1 MEATT
6 PAYPTRLSETQW
18 ATLAAYFAADS
29 QLGRPRN
36 THLPA
41 AIKAIL
47 YVLRTGS
54 GACCRGSF
62 RLGSLCMATSDPG
75 ATRAVGSAFTATYAG
90 GVRLRCKRPQSPWVA
105 IADTQSVPLGCLT
118 HRARGFDGGKWV
130 KGRKRHV
137 LVDSLG
143 LFLAVVVTAAKLTS
157 KGCRLCCA
165 GSSSGEAGSI
175 GCGSSGATGPMGNTC
190 CSSGSWNTSTAC
202 WKCWSSPEAVLSEWC
217 PELCSWSAPWPD
229 FPVPAAQPGR

>member
-6 PAYPTRLSETQW
+6 PAYPTRLSNTQW

-29 QLGRPRN
+29 PLGRPRN
-36 THLPA
+36 TNLPA
-41 AIKAIL
+41 VVEAIL
-47 YVLRTGS
+47 YLLRAGS
-54 GACCRGSF
+54 GACCRGAF
-62 RLGSLCMATSDPG
+62 RLGRLCMATSHPG
-75 ATRAVGSAFTATYAG
+75 ATRAVGSAFTPTCAPW
-90 GVRLRCKRPQSPWVA
+90 VRLRCKRPQSPWVA
-105 IADTQSVPLGCLT
+105 IADTQSVSLGCLT
-118 HRARGFDGGKWV
+118 HWAGGFDGGKWV

-137 LVDSLG
+137 LVDSMG

-175 GCGSSGATGPMGNTC
+175 GCGSSGATGPMGETC

-202 WKCWSSPEAVLSEWC
+202 WKCWSVPEAMVS
-217 PELCSWSAPWPD
+217 D
-229 FPVPAAQPGR
+229 

>member
-1 MEATT
+1 MRTGHGSYH
-6 PAYPTRLSETQW
+6 PSLSTRLSETQW

-36 THLPA
+36 TNLPA
-41 AIKAIL
+41 LVEAIL

-62 RLGSLCMATSDPG
+62 RLGSLCMATSHPG

-90 GVRLRCKRPQSPWVA
+90 GTAPVKRPQSPWVA
-105 IADTQSVPLGCLT
+105 IADTQSVSLGCLT
-118 HRARGFDGGKWV
+118 HWAGGFDGGKRV
-130 KGRKRHV
+130 KGRKRHL
-137 LVDSLG
+137 LVDSMG
-143 LFLAVVVTAAKLTS
+143 LLLAVVVTAAKLTS

-175 GCGSSGATGPMGNTC
+175 GCGSSGA
-190 CSSGSWNTSTAC
+190 
-202 WKCWSSPEAVLSEWC
+202 
-217 PELCSWSAPWPD
+217 
-229 FPVPAAQPGR
+229 

>member
-6 PAYPTRLSETQW
+6 PAYPTRLRETQW

-36 THLPA
+36 TNLPA

-47 YVLRTGS
+47 YVLRAGS

-62 RLGSLCMATSDPG
+62 RLGRLCMATSDPG
-75 ATRAVGSAFTATYAG
+75 ATRAVGTAFTATYAG
-90 GVRLRCKRPQSPWVA
+90 GTAPVKRTQSPWVA

-118 HRARGFDGGKWV
+118 HRARGFDG
-130 KGRKRHV
+130 RQA
-137 LVDSLG
+137 DQQG
-143 LFLAVVVTAAKLTS
+143 LPPLL
-157 KGCRLCCA
+157 RQLQ
-165 GSSSGEAGSI
+165 SGEAGSI
-175 GCGSSGATGPMGNTC
+175 GCRSSGATGPIGGKC
-190 CSSGSWNTSTAC
+190 WASGSWNTSTAC
-202 WKCWSSPEAVLSEWC
+202 WKCWSVPEAVLSEWC
-217 PELCSWSAPWPD
+217 PDLGRGAHLGLD